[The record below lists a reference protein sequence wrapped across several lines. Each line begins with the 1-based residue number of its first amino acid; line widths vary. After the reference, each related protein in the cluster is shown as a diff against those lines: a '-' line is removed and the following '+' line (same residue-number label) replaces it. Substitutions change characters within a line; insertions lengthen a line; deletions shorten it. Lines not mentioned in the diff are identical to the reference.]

1 MVARRFTLGALAAAL
16 GAALEG
22 DPDRVITGV
31 APLESAGPDHI
42 AFLTDPRY
50 RERAKTSRA
59 GAFLVPLDTV
69 DVPAPTLRTA
79 APQDALIDLL
89 LLFHPPVS
97 PTPGIHPTAV
107 VAADACVDATAA
119 IGALAIVGA
128 GARIAASVRLHPLVY
143 VGADAE
149 VGEGSELYPHVVVR
163 ERVSLG
169 RRVIVHAGAVI
180 GSDGFGYVPGPDGHR
195 KIPQVGTVIIEDD
208 VEIGANSAI
217 DRAMLGATIVRRGT
231 KIDNLVQVGHN
242 VEIGER
248 SILVAQVGI
257 SGSSRLGRAVVLGGQ
272 VGIADHVT
280 VGDEAKIAAQSGIHA
295 DVPAGERLLGTPARP
310 ITQAKRI
317 MLAENHLP
325 EFARRLRALERRL
338 ERLEAGPGAGERG
351 GNARK
356 RGDG

>member
-1 MVARRFTLGALAAAL
+1 LAARRFTLGTLAAAL

-31 APLESAGPDHI
+31 APLESAEPDHI
-42 AFLTDPRY
+42 SFLTDPRY
-50 RERAKTSRA
+50 RDRLRTSRA
-59 GAFLVPLDTV
+59 GAFLVALDAV
-69 DVPAPTLRTA
+69 DVPAPRLRTA
-79 APQDALIDLL
+79 APHQALIDLL
-89 LLFHPPVS
+89 LLFHPPVR

-107 VAADACVDATAA
+107 VAAEACVDATAA
-119 IGALAIVGA
+119 IGALTVVGER
-128 GARIAASVRLHPLVY
+128 ARIAAGVRLHPLVY
-143 VGADAE
+143 VGAEAE
-149 VGEGSELYPHVVVR
+149 IGEGSELYPHVVVR

-195 KIPQVGTVIIEDD
+195 KIPQVGTVVIEDD

-217 DRAMLGATIVRRGT
+217 DRATVGATIVRRGT

-248 SILVAQVGI
+248 SMLVAQVGV
-257 SGSSRLGRAVVLGGQ
+257 SGSTRLGRAVVLGGQ

-280 VGDEAKIAAQSGIHA
+280 VGDGAMIAAQSGIHA
-295 DVPAGERLLGTPARP
+295 DVPAGERLLGTPARR

-317 MLAENHLP
+317 MLTETHLP
-325 EFARRLRALERRL
+325 EFARRLRELERRL
-338 ERLEAGPGAGERG
+338 ERLEAGPRAPEVGPD
-351 GNARK
+351 ARTG
-356 RGDG
+356 RDG

>member
-1 MVARRFTLGALAAAL
+1 
-16 GAALEG
+16 
-22 DPDRVITGV
+22 
-31 APLESAGPDHI
+31 
-42 AFLTDPRY
+42 
-50 RERAKTSRA
+50 
-59 GAFLVPLDTV
+59 
-69 DVPAPTLRTA
+69 
-79 APQDALIDLL
+79 
-89 LLFHPPVS
+89 
-97 PTPGIHPTAV
+97 
-107 VAADACVDATAA
+107 VDATAA

-128 GARIAASVRLHPLVY
+128 RARISASVRLHPLVY

-280 VGDEAKIAAQSGIHA
+280 VGDEAKIAAQSGVHA

-325 EFARRLRALERRL
+325 EVARRLRALERRL
-338 ERLEAGPGAGERG
+338 ERLEAGPRDGAPG
-351 GNARK
+351 GHARE